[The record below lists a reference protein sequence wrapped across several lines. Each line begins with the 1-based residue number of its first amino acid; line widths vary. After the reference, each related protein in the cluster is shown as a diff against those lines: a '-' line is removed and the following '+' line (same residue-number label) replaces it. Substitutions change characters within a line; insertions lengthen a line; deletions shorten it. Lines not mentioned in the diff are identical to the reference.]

1 FPAARMRPRS
11 SGKVP
16 NDTTEPATRTA
27 EEPTMRYRYTEAER
41 AAFDIV
47 RAIRVGDADA
57 DMAEALGADRLAAR
71 APSDEV
77 VRRLYDR
84 AADHGH
90 EGLVMLT
97 SALGRLALA
106 GLTALAHAQQ
116 RSVDDLL
123 ADYEAHL
130 TTDRTFD
137 DEP

>member
-1 FPAARMRPRS
+1 MP
-11 SGKVP
+11 
-16 NDTTEPATRTA
+16 
-27 EEPTMRYRYTEAER
+27 YRYTEAER
-41 AAFDIV
+41 AAFSIV

-57 DMAEALGADRLAAR
+57 DMAEVLGADRMAAR

-77 VRRLYDR
+77 VRQLYDR

-106 GLTALAHAQQ
+106 SLTALAHAQQ

-123 ADYEAHL
+123 SDYEAHL
-130 TTDRTFD
+130 AADRD
-137 DEP
+137 DGDDPLL